1 VISLS
6 EGRQDPPALRATH
19 SDFCR
24 VIDATFFCG
33 LGSPAKKKANG
44 GKPAPE
50 LRSVLRDLVTLQSEL
65 LRRSNLSIINKN
77 PEHHLLII
85 LDLLL
90 YP

>member
-1 VISLS
+1 
-6 EGRQDPPALRATH
+6 
-19 SDFCR
+19 

-33 LGSPAKKKANG
+33 LGSPPNHAKKKASG

-50 LRSVLRDLVTLQSEL
+50 LRSVLRDLVTLQFEL

-77 PEHHLLII
+77 PELHLLII